1 VNLHD
6 PTGLEPIPVEVMTEY
21 IRRVKNGD
29 IQRDALNKFWEDV
42 KHKWNRF
49 WSSSIDDWN
58 KFWEDFL
65 KDPVGWIN
73 SHPEE
78 LRNGAVMILSVM
90 MLGTPLSPFAV
101 GYLGGVG
108 TSWIIQR
115 WENGKIDP
123 RQLQIDGLIGAGSE
137 ALFMLIGRVYRVVR
151 SGKGV
156 EFNTSGGRL
165 SIPGQ
170 APSSMAKFDT
180 RLVGAAESKILQAGE
195 SGFYT
200 RLKPGDAGYGILKS
214 PARELQ
220 ETRYPKIEVKPVTG
234 GARSATEVPPVAV
247 SRVDV
252 PQVAPVEG
260 SGASQVPVKPVEAPQ
275 VGEVPPAQASAAKG
289 TEIPRTVPDEVR
301 PPAGSARES
310 NITLDAVEDPKVY
323 RDGEASSTNKGAGTP
338 ETQGKLDNPQS
349 EITPETGGTTKGRE
363 NTPHEI
369 SSGDHH
375 TPKPEEPT
383 EPEKP
388 SPRGKREEVTTATE
402 ADAKNHVYHESGINN
417 VREVTDLAQVRQ
429 ELHDLPDGYG
439 KTTGYFRYEA
449 DPMKGDAPQGGGLDM
464 DAPRPKDVFDKETG
478 EWAGRKVG
486 RTKSQND
493 DLEAYVEYLKDNGAE
508 DFLIDQQQ
516 VDVAGRKVGTN
527 RPDLQFTKDGKRYY
541 VEWDRT
547 TSGREIGHAERIAA
561 NDPAHGGIELRIV
574 DPYKK

>member
-1 VNLHD
+1 
-6 PTGLEPIPVEVMTEY
+6 
-21 IRRVKNGD
+21 
-29 IQRDALNKFWEDV
+29 
-42 KHKWNRF
+42 
-49 WSSSIDDWN
+49 
-58 KFWEDFL
+58 
-65 KDPVGWIN
+65 
-73 SHPEE
+73 
-78 LRNGAVMILSVM
+78 
-90 MLGTPLSPFAV
+90 
-101 GYLGGVG
+101 
-108 TSWIIQR
+108 
-115 WENGKIDP
+115 
-123 RQLQIDGLIGAGSE
+123 
-137 ALFMLIGRVYRVVR
+137 
-151 SGKGV
+151 
-156 EFNTSGGRL
+156 
-165 SIPGQ
+165 
-170 APSSMAKFDT
+170 
-180 RLVGAAESKILQAGE
+180 
-195 SGFYT
+195 
-200 RLKPGDAGYGILKS
+200 
-214 PARELQ
+214 
-220 ETRYPKIEVKPVTG
+220 
-234 GARSATEVPPVAV
+234 V

-260 SGASQVPVKPVEAPQ
+260 PGASRGASQVPLKPVEAPL

-289 TEIPRTVPDEVR
+289 TEIPHTVPDEVR

-310 NITLDAVEDPKVY
+310 NMTLDAVEDPKVY
-323 RDGEASSTNKGAGTP
+323 RDGEISSTNKGTGTSEAQVKP
-338 ETQGKLDNPQS
+338 ENPQS

-363 NTPHEI
+363 DTPREI

-449 DPMKGDAPQGGGLDM
+449 DPMKGDAPQGGGLEM
-464 DAPRPKDVFDKETG
+464 KAPDPKDVFDEETG
-478 EWAGRKVG
+478 EWTGRKVG

-493 DLEAYVEYLKDNGAE
+493 DLEAYVEYLKEKGAK
-508 DFLIDQQQ
+508 DFLVDQQQ
-516 VDVAGRKVGTN
+516 VDFKGNKVGTN
-527 RPDLQFTKDGKRYY
+527 RPDLQFTLGDKRYY